1 MSNSD
6 LKNRTKDYAL
16 SVIRLFAE
24 LPKRT
29 ETQVMGRQLLRSGTS
44 VGAQY
49 REATRAKSNADFIR
63 KIEGSLQKLEES
75 EYRWNC
81 SVIPVCSGREIG
93 RREKRNRR
101 TERNLREH
109 RPKHKSQIKKSKTL
123 GRWWNFI
130 NLSFIPLPLSLCQG
144 HDHVTFRTTFLSF
157 ILSPVSFFFGP
168 RDRQGRWLARYRSLC
183 SPRPRKGQKK

>member
-81 SVIPVCSGREIG
+81 SVIPGLFR
-93 RREKRNRR
+93 KRDW
-101 TERNLREH
+101 
-109 RPKHKSQIKKSKTL
+109 P
-123 GRWWNFI
+123 
-130 NLSFIPLPLSLCQG
+130 P
-144 HDHVTFRTTFLSF
+144 
-157 ILSPVSFFFGP
+157 
-168 RDRQGRWLARYRSLC
+168 
-183 SPRPRKGQKK
+183 